1 MVEITLPDRS
11 EFVGRRIG
19 DVRWPEDTV
28 LVAIIRRQRPIAPTS
43 DDAMEAGDELL
54 FITTTEQEA
63 DLQRILAP
71 DVRPRTAHA

>member
-1 MVEITLPDRS
+1 
-11 EFVGRRIG
+11 
-19 DVRWPEDTV
+19 
-28 LVAIIRRQRPIAPTS
+28 
-43 DDAMEAGDELL
+43 MEAGDELL